1 MGSFNDFNY
10 SAFDFIKEI
19 YSWHERLQKYESI
32 GSIEECQEAVKKFR
46 EKNKKNILLEVDCKT
61 N

>member
-1 MGSFNDFNY
+1 MRDFNY

-46 EKNKKNILLEVDCKT
+46 EKNKKGNITFEVVCKT
-61 N
+61 H